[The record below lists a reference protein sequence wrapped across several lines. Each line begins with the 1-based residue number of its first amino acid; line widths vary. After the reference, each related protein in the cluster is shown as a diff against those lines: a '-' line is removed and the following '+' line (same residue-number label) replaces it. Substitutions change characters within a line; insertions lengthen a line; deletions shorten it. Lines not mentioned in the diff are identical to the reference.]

1 VLLQAQTSWR
11 TAVAGVVT
19 VAALVAAAS
28 VEEEAFAAGLVAA
41 AFTAAAPS
49 LEAALTVAAL
59 AVALAMADFA
69 VAFGAMAFAVIGS
82 TIATS
87 TIGSSSLAISA
98 PRSFTIPIPITDT
111 IPDIILTITGTILTI
126 NLFTKAALDTLTL
139 WLGKSSSVW
148 LVQAIIM
155 ARSMA

>member
-1 VLLQAQTSWR
+1 LLLQFVLLQAQTPWR

-28 VEEEAFAAGLVAA
+28 VEEEAFAA
-41 AFTAAAPS
+41 
-49 LEAALTVAAL
+49 AL

-69 VAFGAMAFAVIGS
+69 VAFVAMAFAVIGS

-126 NLFTKAALDTLTL
+126 NLFTKAALDTLTH

>member
-1 VLLQAQTSWR
+1 MAG
-11 TAVAGVVT
+11 AVTGV
-19 VAALVAAAS
+19 AS
-28 VEEEAFAAGLVAA
+28 VEEEAFAADLVVAT
-41 AFTAAAPS
+41 FTAAAPS
-49 LEAALTVAAL
+49 VEAVLTVAAL

-69 VAFGAMAFAVIGS
+69 VAFVAMAFEVIGS

-87 TIGSSSLAISA
+87 TIGSSSLAILA

-111 IPDIILTITGTILTI
+111 IPDIILTITDTILTI
-126 NLFTKAALDTLTL
+126 NLFTKAALNTLTL

-155 ARSMA
+155 AQSMA